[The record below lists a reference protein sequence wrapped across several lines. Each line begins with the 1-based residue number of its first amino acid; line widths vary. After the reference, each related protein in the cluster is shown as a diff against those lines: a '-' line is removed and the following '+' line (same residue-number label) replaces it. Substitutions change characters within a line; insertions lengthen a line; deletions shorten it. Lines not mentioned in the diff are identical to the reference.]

1 MLALMADRKFWDF
14 GLVKMF
20 QFVCVFFLFFF
31 SIYFT
36 YLKLRVLKLIFL
48 SHNI

>member
-20 QFVCVFFLFFF
+20 QFVWFFFVFFFN
-31 SIYFT
+31 
-36 YLKLRVLKLIFL
+36 IF
-48 SHNI
+48 HIP

>member
-1 MLALMADRKFWDF
+1 MLAFMVDRKFWDF

-20 QFVCVFFLFFF
+20 QFVCFFFF

-36 YLKLRVLKLIFL
+36 YLKLRVLMLIFL